1 MSNRYG
7 VTKLLETLIVRQLAA
22 QTTANASGKPS
33 VIINCLNP
41 GFCVSEIDREASS
54 PIRSIL
60 YVMRKLMARTTEV
73 GSRTL
78 VAGILADE
86 KSHGE
91 YMTDGHVAP

>member
-1 MSNRYG
+1 MR
-7 VTKLLETLIVRQLAA
+7 ELAA
-22 QTTANASGKPS
+22 QAATDASGKPL

-41 GFCVSEIDREASS
+41 GFCVSELGREVAG
-54 PIRSIL
+54 PTKWVMI
-60 YVMRKLMARTTEV
+60 VMRKLMARTTEV

-78 VAGILADE
+78 VAGVLADE